1 MFRKLTQSVTAASA
15 LVLGAFSAPCLA
27 ADRDIV
33 SVSPTSSI
41 VGGTP
46 FSIDANT
53 MALGGGTYVLH
64 TGGRT
69 TLRPT
74 SLKLGSGY
82 IDLNEHLMIVP
93 RNSSIS
99 YQSGGAMLLTTGDY
113 ASPGLTLS
121 GSISGMTS
129 RVSTGMGAGTGNF
142 NGNYH
147 LGTFYGSTV
156 TVGSGTISLGGG
168 SWNGWGISQ
177 APVRTWAEP
186 VPPPPIPQTFPGTE
200 LRLLRDNLGYAGHD
214 YGSIGS
220 DLVTQFPERLS
231 MGLAVAEDLDLPGK
245 YARRDIVSGDL
256 IVRAA
261 LLGDANL
268 DGRVDKY
275 DLRRLSQQFLST
287 DRRWSWG
294 DFDHDGNVNLT
305 DFALLTR
312 NYGLSLNDVIGQTE
326 LPRSRGVLTPEPAVG
341 TMTVVAMGLIRRR
354 R

>member
-1 MFRKLTQSVTAASA
+1 MIRQHVQSIAAIVASSFLGLTV
-15 LVLGAFSAPCLA
+15 PCVA
-27 ADRDIV
+27 ADRDVIAI
-33 SVSPTSSI
+33 SPTSSI

-46 FSIDANT
+46 FSIDANS

-74 SLKLGSGY
+74 TLKFGAGF

-93 RNSSIS
+93 RTASIS
-99 YQSGGAMLLTTGDY
+99 YQSGGPMLLTTGSY
-113 ASPGLTLS
+113 TSPGLT
-121 GSISGMTS
+121 ISGTVANSGTLVVYNGSGITKSGKSTLTLIGAGSMGISYDS
-129 RVSTGMGAGTGNF
+129 RVIITAGTF
-142 NGNYH
+142 
-147 LGTFYGSTV
+147 LPV
-156 TVGSGTISLGGG
+156 TI
-168 SWNGWGISQ
+168 
-177 APVRTWAEP
+177 APVRTWAPE
-186 VPPPPIPQTFPGTE
+186 VPPPPIPQTFPSTE
-200 LRLLRDNLGYAGHD
+200 LRRVRSNLANGENSQGA
-214 YGSIGS
+214 IGS
-220 DLVTQFPERLS
+220 TLVSTHPDRLGI
-231 MGLAVAEDLDLPGK
+231 GLAVAEDLDLPGK

-275 DLRRLSQQFLST
+275 DIRRLEQQFLST

-294 DFDHDGNVNLT
+294 DFDHDGNVNLN

-312 NYGLSLNDVIGQTE
+312 NYGMSLNDVIGQTE

-341 TMTVVAMGLIRRR
+341 TMAVVVMGLIRRR